1 MQLANT
7 TMTLSNKFF
16 CFLLALLPLFSAA
29 QENSPYSRY
38 GVGNLNTPGN
48 IINRGM
54 GGISAS
60 LEDFASVN
68 TVNPASTGGL
78 LYTTLDLGVE
88 YVGRDLRSKN
98 PLGSFLSN
106 NAIIS
111 YLQIGIPLLS
121 DNKKAQLNHTSW
133 TLNFGLKPISRINYK
148 VENRSVIGMDSIA
161 TIYEGNGGINEA
173 FIGTAIKIKNF
184 SFGFNTGYLFGEKD
198 YSTKVNFLSDS
209 VTFQKGNY
217 ETKTRFGGMFLN
229 AGIQYGIPIKG
240 GSIRMGLYGTLQ
252 KEFSA
257 SKDEIFESYTFS
269 PDGGTASLDSVK
281 KTSDIKGKV
290 KLPATIGGGIS
301 FEKDHFL
308 IGVDYETT
316 QWNNYRF
323 YGQSDLV
330 KNNWI
335 AKMGIQYY
343 PANVGSTGYFNYVK
357 YRAGF
362 AMGNDY
368 IQAGGKDLPFY
379 TISVGGSFPLKLRR
393 SYYDYQISMM
403 NIAFE
408 YGRRGNKENNLTE
421 NIYKIS
427 IGFSLSDMNWF
438 QRPKYQ

>member
-7 TMTLSNKFF
+7 TMTLLNKLF
-16 CFLLALLPLFSAA
+16 CLLLAALPIVGMA

-48 IINRGM
+48 IANRAM
-54 GGISAS
+54 GGISAG
-60 LEDFASVN
+60 LEDFASIN

-88 YVGRDLRSKN
+88 YNGRDLRSKN

-106 NAIIS
+106 NGVIS

-121 DNKKAQLNHTSW
+121 ENKKAKLNQTSW

-148 VENRSVIGMDSIA
+148 IENRSMFGADS
-161 TIYEGNGGINEA
+161 TVTFYEGNGGINEA
-173 FIGTAIKIKNF
+173 FIGTAFKIKNF

-198 YSTKVNFLSDS
+198 YSTRVNFNSDS

-229 AGIQYGIPIKG
+229 AGIQYGIKIKG
-240 GSIRMGLYGTLQ
+240 GMIRLGLYGTLQ
-252 KEFSA
+252 KEFNA
-257 SKDEIFESYTFS
+257 SKDEIFETYTFTS
-269 PDGGTASLDSVK
+269 AGGTTTLDSVK
-281 KTSDIKGKV
+281 KTSDIKGKI

-301 FEKDHFL
+301 FEKDHIL
-308 IGVDYETT
+308 IGFDYETT
-316 QWNNYRF
+316 QWDNYRF
-323 YGQSDLV
+323 YGQKDFV

-335 AKMGIQYY
+335 AKAGFQYY
-343 PANVGSTGYFNYVK
+343 PASVGSTGYFNYVK

-362 AMGNDY
+362 SIGNDY
-368 IQAGGKDLPFY
+368 ININNNLPVY
-379 TISVGGSFPLKLRR
+379 TISVGGAFPLKLRR
-393 SYYDYQISMM
+393 SYYDYQISVM
-403 NIAFE
+403 NISFE
-408 YGRRGNKENNLTE
+408 YGKRGNKNNNLTE

-427 IGFSLSDMNWF
+427 VGFSLSDMNWF